1 MSEHERELATTIVE
15 IFDRLPETKQQRL
28 LGVAEG
34 MDMAATAAD
43 RQKNVERGGQ
53 KDESA

>member
-1 MSEHERELATTIVE
+1 MSEHERELATAIVE

-34 MDMAATAAD
+34 MDMAATANE
-43 RQKNVERGGQ
+43 KKEGNHE
-53 KDESA
+53 